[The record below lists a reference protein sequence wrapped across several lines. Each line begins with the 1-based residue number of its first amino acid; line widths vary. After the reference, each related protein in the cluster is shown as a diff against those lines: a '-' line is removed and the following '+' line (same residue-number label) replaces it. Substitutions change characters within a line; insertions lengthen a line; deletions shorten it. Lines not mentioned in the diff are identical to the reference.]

1 MPNIF
6 VEKDLKER
14 FVQYLIQ
21 HNYPPDRIVLEWGD
35 GTYFVDIAIIADDL
49 VTPLAFF
56 EVKEA
61 ISYNEMKHISEKIKA
76 YIKKLGVSV
85 PVYIVFPDS
94 KLVGQFEIIDLFE
107 ILDSPKTTVEEGEDF
122 KKARNTGGT
131 ISYQTLESGSESKIV
146 AARRVQRKKSIDKL
160 KLVCW
165 LVIPII
171 GFILILLDA
180 FEKYV
185 FSNERLIVFGAILV
199 VVLLPFFSEITFGD
213 VSVKRKKEDKEK

>member
-21 HNYPPDRIVLEWGD
+21 HDYPQNRIVSDWGN
-35 GTYFVDIAIIADDL
+35 GSFFIDIAIMADDL

-56 EVKEA
+56 EVKKA
-61 ISYNEMKHISEKIKA
+61 ISIAEAEYIAEKIKA
-76 YIKKLGVSV
+76 YIKKLNISV

-94 KLVGQFEIIDLFE
+94 KLVGQFEVLNLFE
-107 ILDSPKTTVEEGEDF
+107 MLEPLNESNTKLENEDIS
-122 KKARNTGGT
+122 NMSSGVL
-131 ISYQTLESGSESKIV
+131 SYQTLENGAKSKII
-146 AARRVQRKKSIDKL
+146 AAKQVQRKKSIDNL